1 MGARKEPER
10 RQEQLRDKEQESR
23 AEGTRERRGKG
34 EEWKARE
41 EGEALK
47 RRVRS
52 KAGKKRLVPTLEPG
66 SLPGSQP
73 GPSTCPGSWAWGP
86 TRKPLFCWCL
96 KSTPIPTHAFHLAA
110 QSLGLFVWKDLCQDL
125 SDDPVVK
132 ILGAGGLGS
141 MPGQGTRFSM
151 PQLKSLQVATKT
163 QCSQIKNKLKKKS
176 LCQLKGQWRLRE
188 ATRI

>member
-10 RQEQLRDKEQESR
+10 RQEQLRDKEQESK
-23 AEGTRERRGKG
+23 AEGMGERRGKG

-52 KAGKKRLVPTLEPG
+52 KAGRKRLVPTLEPG

-86 TRKPLFCWCL
+86 TRK
-96 KSTPIPTHAFHLAA
+96 T
-110 QSLGLFVWKDLCQDL
+110 LFVGIRKAHPFPPLPSTL
-125 SDDPVVK
+125 
-132 ILGAGGLGS
+132 
-141 MPGQGTRFSM
+141 
-151 PQLKSLQVATKT
+151 LQKV
-163 QCSQIKNKLKKKS
+163 
-176 LCQLKGQWRLRE
+176 
-188 ATRI
+188 